1 MPGRERAEWLAE
13 WRAEVWHV
21 WHLQGRKAQ
30 VTDLCLGAFQDAF
43 WLRWYNPRSL
53 PRRILRTGSASR
65 CSFFLAGWTAISFV
79 VCLSLPGA
87 RKAMSPSPYRDTDGL
102 VMISSGGYA
111 GTQVPTIP
119 LQDYRSWKMSTRH
132 LFTGIAFYQPIRKR
146 VHIAMHRRYRTFDWP
161 GKRQPLP
168 VAQFAGLRLD
178 SGDRASGQYAARL
191 FLSQAAWRELF
202 GSDAGVIGNHTE
214 IGGQRV
220 LIAGVIA
227 QDSSQL
233 PGQVDAWLLEDER
246 HLDMLPRNSKGFVVA
261 HMRTSG
267 LQPHGWMAN
276 HECPQRGWRQ

>member
-1 MPGRERAEWLAE
+1 MALATV
-13 WRAEVWHV
+13 AS
-21 WHLQGRKAQ
+21 AQ

-65 CSFFLAGWTAISFV
+65 CSVSLAVWTAISFV
-79 VCLSLPGA
+79 ICLSLPGA
-87 RKAMSPSPYRDTDGL
+87 RKAMSPSPYRDARWTGDDFKWRLCRHTGSDHTAPGLSIMEDEHSAFVYRHCLLSTD
-102 VMISSGGYA
+102 
-111 GTQVPTIP
+111 TQASA
-119 LQDYRSWKMSTRH
+119 YCHAS
-132 LFTGIAFYQPIRKR
+132 
-146 VHIAMHRRYRTFDWP
+146 RYRT
-161 GKRQPLP
+161 
-168 VAQFAGLRLD
+168 LRLAGQATTF
-178 SGDRASGQYAARL
+178 SSCSICRPRLIAAIEPSGQYAARL

-233 PGQVDAWLLEDER
+233 PGQVDAWLLEDEQ
-246 HLDMLPRNSKGFVVA
+246 HLDMLPRSSKGFVVA

-267 LQPHGWMAN
+267 STAAWMDG
-276 HECPQRGWRQ
+276 EP